1 MRLYFHIVRAHIG
14 PFIFALST
22 LMFIFLL
29 QFIMKF
35 IDQLVGKGLSW
46 FVIGELVALSL
57 AWMVVLAVPMAVLVA
72 TLMAYGGLASRNEI
86 TAMKACGMSFYRM
99 LAPALIL
106 SLGITYLLFQFDN
119 KVLPEA
125 NHQLK
130 TLMYD
135 IRRIKPTLS
144 IVEGMFSQDIAG
156 YSILAKQTDEY
167 SNDLRGVTIYDYSDP
182 SLNVVVTAEQGKV
195 SFTPDYRKLIMD
207 LTTGEIHQLNIRE
220 PNLYRRIRFT
230 NHRIIMNAEGFEF
243 ERSEDNSFSRGGRE
257 LSAGAMRYAV
267 DSLEHLSDE
276 ARGTAIRLIEDQI
289 ANRSGYPS
297 AVAADPAAAASYAI
311 PHAILEARNL
321 NTSIQNQILLIK
333 YNQEQIDTFL
343 VEIYKKYS
351 IPFACIVF
359 IFLGAPL
366 GTMARKGTFGIA
378 ATLSLGFF
386 LLYWSCLI
394 GGEKLAVRGLLAPW
408 LGMWVANI
416 ILIVVGVYLT
426 VRVGR
431 ENPRIQWT
439 QVQRFIPKSWRS
451 PQAVGNGD
459 TDSL

>member
-1 MRLYFHIVRAHIG
+1 MRLYLHIIRAHIG
-14 PFIFALST
+14 PFLFALST

-72 TLMAYGGLASRNEI
+72 SLMAFGGLASRNEI

-106 SLGITYLLFQFDN
+106 SFGITYLLFQFDN

-156 YSILAKQTDEY
+156 YSILAKKTDEY

-182 SLNVVVTAEQGKV
+182 STNVVVTAQSGKV
-195 SFTPDYRKLIMD
+195 SFTPDYRRLIMD
-207 LTTGEIHQLNIRE
+207 LSTGEIHQLNIRE
-220 PNLYRRIRFT
+220 PDLYRKIRFT
-230 NHRIIMNAEGFEF
+230 NHRIIMSAEGFEF
-243 ERSEDNSFSRGGRE
+243 ERSEENAFSRGGRE
-257 LSAGAMRYAV
+257 LSAGAMLSDV
-267 DSLEHLSDE
+267 DSLEHLSAE
-276 ARGTAIRLIEDQI
+276 ARATALGLIRDQTD
-289 ANRSGYPS
+289 NRSVLS
-297 AVAADPAAAASYAI
+297 NALAADPAAAAAYAI

-321 NTSIQNQILLIK
+321 NTAIQNQLLVIR
-333 YNQEQIDTFL
+333 YNQEQINTFL
-343 VEIYKKYS
+343 VEIHKKYS

-366 GTMARKGTFGIA
+366 GTMARKGTFGTA

-416 ILIVVGVYLT
+416 ILMIAGAYLT

-431 ENPRIQWT
+431 ENPRIRWT
-439 QVQRFIPKSWRS
+439 VIQRFIPRSWRS
-451 PQAVGNGD
+451 PRAD
-459 TDSL
+459 ETEDAAS